1 MKKKILA
8 FLMTLAMLLG
18 TIPAVSFAADYME
31 YPGKDGM
38 GTITHF
44 KISSVETLK
53 ELSSDCNAGANFEG
67 ITFHLAKDL
76 GEVGSFTP
84 IGIKSATEGFSGVFD
99 GGGHSISGLVV
110 NTDNTV
116 AAGLFGLVKNGTV
129 KNLKLGGSIT
139 ATAKNQYVGGLIGRT
154 TGAVTV
160 ENCQFAGSVE
170 GTNKEVKNPGLGGI
184 VGRVNSGTV
193 NISGCANFGDITS
206 ENTHAYSAGIL
217 GFASAMNQSIQNC
230 YNAGSIK
237 GGDRVGGILCGAP
250 ATYTVKNCY
259 NIGSLATTNDGKIGG
274 ITGWYNSGTL
284 ENCFVITKDGD
295 NIGGTGTISQD
306 AIKVIAGKDDLLAA
320 LGDEFKQDTGINGGY
335 PILKWQGG
343 SSSGT
348 AAQEPDLKIG
358 NSKNGSAQLFMDN
371 SSLTMPS
378 TTLVAKC
385 QNMDGHSAVVWNL
398 VSGDDVVTTE
408 TPEGTGEGN
417 EALKVTARKPG
428 IAKIKASTD
437 YDNVHYTDTF
447 TLNVM
452 PYITSA
458 ELKETPVAGETYSAK
473 VIILGGSE
481 YDFDSMP
488 ELTGFTWAYYD
499 GESGDDGKT
508 IITGANGP
516 RVTLPA
522 AAKGKFLEVK
532 LVYNGNEVSNLGFK
546 KRIQV
551 LDGDAAAVAGDK
563 SKLSI
568 DTADVKEAKT
578 LTLPVLGEKG
588 SSVAWGSSNSGIIN
602 AATGEV
608 TLPASGKVT
617 VTLTATITKG
627 SERDTKAFD
636 IVVWSRAAVSALTA
650 EDRLNE
656 VASTLGS
663 LYRLAPKFGTDT
675 NVLTMFRS
683 KLTSE
688 GFTDV
693 NAAVKSVTPK
703 LDSSL
708 LGDAAVAADGTVS
721 YFYIDPNQTPA
732 LRSGS
737 FDVTFTISKDGAEK
751 DIVVPVTFGWDVN
764 KVKSAM
770 KSNILDKV
778 TAESLCGAGDT
789 PEGVTRDLTLP
800 NVYGDK
806 NWTLITW
813 ESSDDSVI
821 SIDDTGRQVLGP
833 FTGKVKPQTLDSQ
846 VTLTGNFKFQFTAS
860 DGSEEEIILSKVY
873 NLTVKGDGGAGAD
886 AVKAALNSKLEAGF
900 AKAGIRDFVTGEI
913 LDRANVKNDIQL
925 PTTKDFGID
934 GKLFPV
940 TLKSSN
946 AEVLTVP
953 KTNNSAR
960 AYVYRPLGGEDKNVT
975 LTLTITDK
983 ASGVS
988 VSRDIELTI
997 KPITDGEIEEEI
1009 ALMKWAKEHYFDGIK
1024 GDNTS
1029 EDRITKDLK
1038 PFLEVY
1044 KDGAGNFKWV
1054 RDVKDMANHGII
1066 AAPIPNWQDLE
1077 QWRLFKS
1084 SNAAVITNEN
1094 LLVTRGEESKAV
1106 TVSSYLSSE
1115 TLGKYQERYPN
1126 DQRFKALYNQPVSVE
1141 LIVLGTE
1148 DEKTLASGGTVTKP
1162 VSKKLEATVSIK
1174 SAKESWLKNVK
1185 VSGISEGSTVF
1196 DVFARVARENGYTYG
1211 ARGSYIYSITNEKG
1225 KTLGEFDEGADS
1237 GWMYKV
1243 DGVIPSVYMAAYTL
1257 SGGENIE
1264 VFYTRDY
1271 TKESK
1276 GMGGS
1281 AVSAEVKVEN
1291 LAEPVATEEKADD
1304 NAVAAS
1310 KKFTDVPANSYYA
1323 EHVGW
1328 ALRKGIT
1335 LGMDATHFSPNSYT
1349 SRDQLMTM
1357 VARLDGTSAKSL
1369 SEGRDWAVKSG
1380 ISDGSNPAGFI
1391 SREELSTMMYR
1402 YAKSKGLGFK
1412 GEWTSKLDFKDAGDI
1427 SAYANEAMSWMV
1439 MNKVIQGTGNGM
1451 VSPKALADRGQ
1462 IVTMLSRFDKL
1473 LNESK

>member
-8 FLMTLAMLLG
+8 FLMTLVMLLG

-31 YPGKDGM
+31 YPGKDGI
-38 GTITHF
+38 GTITQF

-76 GEVGSFTP
+76 EEVGSFTP

-110 NTDNTV
+110 NTDNIV

-129 KNLKLGGSIT
+129 KNLKLEGNIT
-139 ATAKNQYVGGLIGRT
+139 ATARNQYVGGLIGRT

-160 ENCQFAGSVE
+160 ENCQFTGSVE
-170 GTNKEVKNPGLGGI
+170 LTNTEVTNPGLGGI

-193 NISGCANFGDITS
+193 SIDKCANFGTITS
-206 ENTHAYSAGIL
+206 ENTHAYAGGIL
-217 GFASAMNQSIQNC
+217 GYASARNQSIQNC
-230 YNAGSIK
+230 YNTGNIK
-237 GGDRVGGILCGAP
+237 AGDRVGGILCGAP
-250 ATYTVKNCY
+250 ATYSVKNCY
-259 NIGSLATTNDGKIGG
+259 NIGTLETTNGGKVGA
-274 ITGWYNSGTL
+274 ITGWYNSGTIA
-284 ENCFVITKDGD
+284 NCFALSKDAD
-295 NIGGTGTISQD
+295 NIGGTGTIADD
-306 AIKVIAGKDDLLAA
+306 AIMLISSKAELLGK
-320 LGDEFKQDTGINGGY
+320 LGDEFKADTGINGGY
-335 PILKWQGG
+335 PILNWQGG
-343 SSSGT
+343 SSSS
-348 AAQEPDLKIG
+348 AVPAPPEIKIG
-358 NSKNGSAQLFMDN
+358 GTKNGSTELFMDN
-371 SSLTMPS
+371 SSTKPS
-378 TTLVAKC
+378 TTLVARC
-385 QNMDGHSAVVWNL
+385 QNMPGHSPIVWNL
-398 VSGDDVVTTE
+398 LSGEDVVATE
-408 TPEGTGEGN
+408 TPEGIGADNNG
-417 EALKVTARKPG
+417 LKVTAIKPG

-437 YDNVHYTDTF
+437 YDSVNYTDTF
-447 TLNVM
+447 TVKVM

-458 ELKETPVAGETYSAK
+458 ELKGTPVAGKSFSAT

-481 YDFDSMP
+481 YDYDTMP

-499 GESGDDGKT
+499 RESGDEGKEV
-508 IITGANGP
+508 ISGAKGPSITVPSG
-516 RVTLPA
+516 
-522 AAKGKFLEVK
+522 AKGKYLEVK
-532 LVYNGNEVSNLGFK
+532 LTYNGGEVSNLGFK
-546 KRIQV
+546 KRLLV
-551 LDGDAAAVAGDK
+551 VDGDTAAVADDK
-563 SKLSI
+563 TALSL
-568 DTADVKEAKT
+568 DTSDIKEVTT
-578 LTLPVLGEKG
+578 LSLPSAGAKG
-588 SSVAWGSSNSGIIN
+588 STIAWASSNETLIN
-602 AATGEV
+602 PATGAV
-608 TLPASGKVT
+608 SLPESGKVT
-617 VTLTATITKG
+617 VTLTATLTKG
-627 SERDTKAFD
+627 GESATKNFD
-636 IVVWSRAAVSALTA
+636 IVVWSKAAVSQLTA
-650 EDRLNE
+650 GDRLDE
-656 VASTLGS
+656 VATKLGS
-663 LYRLAPKFGTDT
+663 LYKLSPKFGTDT

-693 NAAVKSVTPK
+693 NAAVKTVTPK
-703 LDSSL
+703 LASSL

-764 KVKSAM
+764 KVKAVM

-806 NWTLITW
+806 SWTLITW

-821 SIDDTGRQVLGP
+821 SIDDMGRQVLGP

-946 AEVLTVP
+946 TEVLTVP

-1029 EDRITKDLK
+1029 EDKITKDLK

-1211 ARGSYIYSITNEKG
+1211 ARGSYIYAITNEKG

-1276 GMGGS
+1276 GMGGT

-1328 ALRKGIT
+1328 ALKKGIT
-1335 LGMDATHFSPNSYT
+1335 LGVDATHFGPSAYT

-1357 VARLDGTSAKSL
+1357 MARLDGKSAKTL
-1369 SEGRDWAVKSG
+1369 TEGREWAMKSG
-1380 ISDGSNPAGFI
+1380 ISDGSNPSRFI
-1391 SREELSTMMYR
+1391 SREDLSTMMYR

-1412 GEWTSKLDFKDAGDI
+1412 GEWTTKLDFKDAGDI

-1462 IVTMLSRFDKL
+1462 IVTMLSRFDRVV
-1473 LNESK
+1473 NNNN